1 MEEEILKNHYSIFP
15 PESSEPMLRIVDD
28 FNRHMEEEEILKN
41 ICIKEAE
48 LFANSHLPVV
58 ELVDSACS

>member
-1 MEEEILKNHYSIFP
+1 
-15 PESSEPMLRIVDD
+15 MLRIVDD

-41 ICIKEAE
+41 ICLIKEAE